1 MLVTEVS
8 RLTTIIV
15 VGVRYCHAK
24 TEESPRWKWRVYVGG
39 FRQWF
44 TQDVHD
50 TSSCHTHK
58 TSFQVGCKKQ
68 IYYLFQGPEFY
79 KYCVTPRPIC
89 IKYVCWRSIRY
100 SLKSCISFQTGFCN
114 RIRNLLMENHTP
126 TRLTP
131 APRRSN
137 SRVFYVT
144 PHRFAALFFL
154 HSSLGVCLDD
164 TEWPSAPSEIKDF
177 L

>member
-1 MLVTEVS
+1 MFVTVTQRRENRLVENGAFTLGVFVND
-8 RLTTIIV
+8 LCKTCTT
-15 VGVRYCHAK
+15 
-24 TEESPRWKWRVYVGG
+24 
-39 FRQWF
+39 
-44 TQDVHD
+44 
-50 TSSCHTHK
+50 HTHTHT
-58 TSFQVGCKKQ
+58 TSFRVGCKKQ
-68 IYYLFQGPEFY
+68 IYYLFRGPELY

-126 TRLTP
+126 TRPTP
-131 APRRSN
+131 APRRCN

-154 HSSLGVCLDD
+154 HSSIGMFGRYRV
-164 TEWPSAPSEIKDF
+164 TFRAFGEKRFFVKI
-177 L
+177 